1 MRIRALTVSNFQC
14 FGPNPTTLNLDDL
27 TAFIGANGA
36 GKTAALEA
44 LVRLFG
50 SIPAERR
57 LTLAD
62 FHVPPAVED
71 DEEPEKLTLY
81 LEARLEF
88 SELAEGQVG
97 AVPGCFNQMVVEAP
111 GAVPFCRVRLDA
123 TWRHRI
129 SHELHATG
137 EQLAF
142 KVTVAGAK

>member
-1 MRIRALTVSNFQC
+1 MRIRALILSNFQC
-14 FGPNPTTLNLDDL
+14 FGPNPTTLKFDDL

-71 DEEPEKLTLY
+71 NEEPEKLTLY

-88 SELAEGQVG
+88 PELAEGQVG
-97 AVPGCFNQMVVEAP
+97 AVQFHAEGPLSSRKRFSRRVVSSSLLKERSSAS
-111 GAVPFCRVRLDA
+111 GIAIVRKMAL
-123 TWRHRI
+123 R
-129 SHELHATG
+129 S
-137 EQLAF
+137 
-142 KVTVAGAK
+142 